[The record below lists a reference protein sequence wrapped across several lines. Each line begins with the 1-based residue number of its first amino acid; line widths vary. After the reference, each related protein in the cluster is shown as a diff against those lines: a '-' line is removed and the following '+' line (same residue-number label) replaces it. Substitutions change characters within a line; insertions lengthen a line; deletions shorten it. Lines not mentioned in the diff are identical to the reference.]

1 MASFPETSAATLS
14 FDDLADVERY
24 LERRGWLEPG
34 ERVQAIARAGEGNM
48 NLALRVTTSSRS
60 VIVKHGRP
68 WVEKY
73 PSIPAPADRTLI
85 EADWYAIAS
94 RKPTVASRIPKL
106 LDVDRDAKVLMLTD
120 LGARGDYLHL
130 YTGGRL
136 TERELDLLVDW
147 LVNLHIG
154 FRDDRHAARLSN
166 LEMRKLNHEHI
177 FEVPFQERNGLD
189 LDAITPGLAAAAS
202 DLRTDEQLMDAIR
215 RLGECY
221 LADGVT
227 LLHGDYY
234 PGSWLQADEPW
245 IIDPEFGFYGPP
257 EFDVGVM
264 LAHLRLA
271 AQPAGLCDRLLQ
283 HYRSDIPDLSTP
295 LAEAFA
301 GVEMLRRLLGVSQLP
316 VTFDLAGKRDLIEHG
331 KRLVS
336 AANA

>member
-1 MASFPETSAATLS
+1 LR

-24 LERRGWLEPG
+24 LEQRGWLTAG

-48 NLALRVTTSSRS
+48 NLALRVTTTSRS
-60 VIVKHGRP
+60 VIIKHGRP

-73 PSIPAPADRTLI
+73 PSIAAPADRTLI
-85 EADWYAIAS
+85 EAEWYAIAG

-106 LDVDRDAKVLMLTD
+106 LDVDRDAKVLVLTD

-136 TERELDLLVDW
+136 TERELDSLVEW

-154 FRDDRHAARLSN
+154 FRGDRGAARLRN
-166 LEMRKLNHEHI
+166 PEMRRLNHEHI
-177 FEVPFQERNGLD
+177 FEVPFRDHNGLD

-202 DLRTDEQLMDAIR
+202 DLRTDERLLDAIR
-215 RLGECY
+215 RLGERY
-221 LADGVT
+221 LADGGT

-234 PGSWLQADEPW
+234 PGSWLQAEEPW

-271 AQPAGLCDRLLQ
+271 TQPARLADRVLQ
-283 HYRSDIPDLSTP
+283 NYRTRVPDLSTP
-295 LAEAFA
+295 LAEGFA

-316 VTFDLAGKRDLIEHG
+316 VGFDLAAKRDLIEHG
-331 KRLVS
+331 RRLAS
-336 AANA
+336 AADA